1 MTKSQELFFDL
12 LLVCTGARN
21 SLRQQYTE
29 EQWNGALTIAQEQT
43 VVGVLTTA
51 LERLPKEQ
59 LPSKIFLL
67 QWLGQG
73 EVIVDSSSQMAEA
86 GQKVVSYFREN
97 GFACQILKGS
107 SVARYYPIPN
117 RRSSGDIDVWL
128 DGTREEIYDF
138 ARRMKERYNVPIVEI
153 SRYGYNP
160 GFADHIMV
168 DVGIEEFLYV
178 ERQE

>member
-67 QWLGQG
+67 QWLGHSHLLCRNQ
-73 EVIVDSSSQMAEA
+73 
-86 GQKVVSYFREN
+86 
-97 GFACQILKGS
+97 
-107 SVARYYPIPN
+107 
-117 RRSSGDIDVWL
+117 
-128 DGTREEIYDF
+128 
-138 ARRMKERYNVPIVEI
+138 
-153 SRYGYNP
+153 
-160 GFADHIMV
+160 
-168 DVGIEEFLYV
+168 
-178 ERQE
+178 

>member
-97 GFACQILKGS
+97 GFACQILKELLTLNGTES
-107 SVARYYPIPN
+107 SI
-117 RRSSGDIDVWL
+117 
-128 DGTREEIYDF
+128 
-138 ARRMKERYNVPIVEI
+138 
-153 SRYGYNP
+153 
-160 GFADHIMV
+160 H
-168 DVGIEEFLYV
+168 
-178 ERQE
+178 